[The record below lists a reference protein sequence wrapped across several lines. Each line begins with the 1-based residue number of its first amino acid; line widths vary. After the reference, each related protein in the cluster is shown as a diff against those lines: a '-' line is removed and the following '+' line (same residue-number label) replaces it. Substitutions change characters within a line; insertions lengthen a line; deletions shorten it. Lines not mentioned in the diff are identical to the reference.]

1 VTDASENRDGNQ
13 APSADTGDGDNL
25 PEKKKAVLLN
35 LFRNFVE
42 AVGEP
47 PARFIFETGKVFQ
60 FVFQIGFWIPR
71 RPFRYAE
78 TLRLMRDIGFGSL
91 FIVVLTGFFTGLVFG
106 LQTLVGFRR
115 FGAEALV
122 GPATLI
128 SLARELG
135 PVLTGLMVAGRSG
148 SGMATEL
155 GTMRVTEQIDALTT
169 MAVEPVQYL
178 VVPRVVA
185 ATIMLP
191 FLCSIFGGCGFL
203 GSYIMAVLREG
214 VDPGVFMY
222 ETWQALDPPD
232 FIEGYVKAA
241 FFGAQVAVISCYK
254 GFNTSG
260 GARGVGEAATAAVV
274 LSSVSILV
282 GTYILTEI
290 LHPILY
296 GYIYFDALPK

>member
-1 VTDASENRDGNQ
+1 MSGKDTVEKSPKPPPE
-13 APSADTGDGDNL
+13 APRE
-25 PEKKKAVLLN
+25 PFVLWRVLYG
-35 LFRNFVE
+35 LVV
-42 AVGEP
+42 AVGDP
-47 PARFIFETGKVFQ
+47 VVRFVWELGRLALFCLEVVF
-60 FVFQIGFWIPR
+60 WLPR
-71 RPFRYAE
+71 RPFRWAE
-78 TLRLMRDIGFGSL
+78 LLRHLRDIGFGSL

-122 GPATLI
+122 GPATLL

-135 PVLTGLMVAGRSG
+135 PVLTALMVAGRSG

-155 GTMRVTEQIDALTT
+155 GTMRVTEQIDALAT
-169 MAVEPVQYL
+169 MAVEPIQYL

-185 ATIMLP
+185 AVVMLP
-191 FLCSIFGGCGFL
+191 LLCSLFTGCGFV
-203 GSYIMAVLREG
+203 GSYLMAVVREG
-214 VDPGVFMY
+214 VDPGIYFH

-232 FIEGYVKAA
+232 FWEGYIKSA
-241 FFGAQVAVISCYK
+241 FFGGQIALISCFK
-254 GFNTSG
+254 GFYTSG

-282 GTYILTEI
+282 GTYVLTEI

>member
-1 VTDASENRDGNQ
+1 MSPASPKDA
-13 APSADTGDGDNL
+13 
-25 PEKKKAVLLN
+25 
-35 LFRNFVE
+35 
-42 AVGEP
+42 EP
-47 PARFIFETGKVFQ
+47 PAPSPRESTPPSGRWRRVLSGLHDAIEALGRPVITFIYELGHLALFGLRFLY
-60 FVFQIGFWIPR
+60 WLPR
-71 RPFRYAE
+71 RPYRWAE
-78 TLRLMRDIGFGSL
+78 TIRLCRDIGFGSL

-122 GPATLI
+122 GPATLL
-128 SLARELG
+128 SMARELG

-169 MAVEPVQYL
+169 LAVEPVQFL

-185 ATIMLP
+185 ATLMLP
-191 FLCSIFGGCGFL
+191 LLASIYTGCGFL

-214 VDPGVFMY
+214 VDPGVFLY
-222 ETWQALDPPD
+222 ETWTALDPPD
-232 FIEGYVKAA
+232 FLEGYIKASV
-241 FFGAQVAVISCYK
+241 FGMQVALISCFK
-254 GFNTSG
+254 GFNASG

-274 LSSVSILV
+274 YSSVSVLV
-282 GTYILTEI
+282 GTYILTEL

-296 GYIYFDALPK
+296 GYIYFDALG

>member
-1 VTDASENRDGNQ
+1 MTDDK
-13 APSADTGDGDNL
+13 ADTPEPASDDGGGERKKGMSLMDVLRSPIVAIGDPVMRG
-25 PEKKKAVLLN
+25 
-35 LFRNFVE
+35 
-42 AVGEP
+42 
-47 PARFIFETGKVFQ
+47 IIETGRLTIF
-60 FVFQIGFWIPR
+60 IGEFFFWLPR
-71 RPFRYAE
+71 RPFRWGE
-78 TLRLMRDIGFGSL
+78 LMRHCRDIGFGSL

-122 GPATLI
+122 GPATLL

-155 GTMRVTEQIDALTT
+155 GTMRVTEQVDALST

-178 VVPRVVA
+178 VVPRVLA
-185 ATIMLP
+185 AALMMPL
-191 FLCSIFGGCGFL
+191 LSSIFVGTGFV

-214 VDPGVFMY
+214 VDPGVFFH
-222 ETWQALDPPD
+222 ETWLALDPPD
-232 FIEGYVKAA
+232 FFEGYIKATV
-241 FFGAQVAVISCYK
+241 FGIQIALISCFK
-254 GFNTSG
+254 GFYTSG

-282 GTYILTEI
+282 GTYILTEL